1 MYLRSRTR
9 RKSKSR
15 LNFQLNIFLHSLVVF
30 ATIVFGNGEI
40 TIMNTNQPDEQPQKN
55 HIALWQEDPDEEAVN
70 PLEGFAQAGRL
81 EGEIPIDEFISLRR
95 AALCKA
101 FFKAFSSLSLLITI
115 LGVFSFLSVMHPN
128 VVSTLITFAGYIILS
143 YQLIF
148 RTLDTKDEFLLEELR
163 NYLTDQPV
171 REAIGAA
178 AAVDTIKVSVNSRA
192 SLLSHRIVHE

>member
-1 MYLRSRTR
+1 MRNRARY
-9 RKSKSR
+9 KPASR

-30 ATIVFGNGEI
+30 ATIVFGDGEI

-55 HIALWQEDPDEEAVN
+55 HIALWQEDPDKETVN
-70 PLEGFAQAGRL
+70 PLEGFASADRL

-128 VVSTLITFAGYIILS
+128 VVLTLITFAGYIISS

-163 NYLTDQPV
+163 NYLTEQPV
-171 REAIGAA
+171 RGAIGAA
-178 AAVDTIKVSVNSRA
+178 SAVDTIKVSVNSRA
-192 SLLSHRIVHE
+192 PLLSHRIVHE